1 MGWRGVRYF
10 WVVETG
16 GHDNGLDM
24 KDKRKGRTHGCCWK
38 SPVLDGLKRNRFLS
52 FFVLF

>member
-1 MGWRGVRYF
+1 MRYF